1 MKFYSSIS
9 LSSSI
14 WPLENNELIDI
25 FSYSIDKQSFDIYQ
39 SVKIYREEEQTIIE
53 KIKENEEDNKNR
65 PTKDEDKTKLG
76 EIIHK
81 NSKYYYKPNTK
92 QSYYPNFKGD
102 DINNNYE
109 LCSFLI
115 YKSDKIPENKNKY
128 RLKEGDVIK
137 LGREWLFI
145 KEIYISNRTKQKL
158 RIKNKE
164 KQRNKNKIFLN
175 NSQTNKELNI
185 NEDFN
190 IFEYN
195 DTDEDKNVEI
205 DIINKRNKFITE
217 NEEDKKNIKE
227 IILKDEDKSNSIY
240 KDSSKNK
247 NKKIK
252 ICRICYL
259 EEFDKINNPL
269 IKPCKCS
276 GSMKYIHYE
285 CILHWLKTKIMDKS
299 SRFFSNDYLS
309 VFGLELIE
317 CELCKTRLPD
327 YIRHNNE
334 IYSLLNLEKN
344 YDTEKILNKKEKKS
358 KKQKEYIH
366 NYIIF
371 DSVTPQK
378 TDDSKFRFLT
388 KFDKNNILRIGRGLE
403 NQLIL
408 NDISVSRNHCKLIID
423 DNEDVIL
430 EDNSSRFGSLVLIQD
445 EIEILKGHK
454 LHVQVGTNYLIF
466 TLNKKKGLFSCCNA
480 EEIDNKNTYEKLNS
494 LSVKYNKKNE
504 ILDESISL
512 ENSDNDEENKKL
524 IEDEKDNDNKSNDLI
539 IFEIDKINKN
549 KRNKLNIN
557 NDLNYNESTLMLKDN
572 KIQEKNNIKCNKNN
586 SINNIREDLRE
597 IKKEIIN
604 EIKSENIIFSEG
616 DVNKSKIDMEN
627 KSYKIEENN

>member
-1 MKFYSSIS
+1 MKFYFSIS

-39 SVKIYREEEQTIIE
+39 SVKIYREEEKKIIE

-227 IILKDEDKSNSIY
+227 IILKDEDKSNSIN
-240 KDSSKNK
+240 KESSMNK

-344 YDTEKILNKKEKKS
+344 YDIEKILNKKEKKC

-423 DNEDVIL
+423 DNGDVIL

-524 IEDEKDNDNKSNDLI
+524 IEEEKDNDNKSNDLI
-539 IFEIDKINKN
+539 IFEIDKINKKN
-549 KRNKLNIN
+549 RNKLNIN

-604 EIKSENIIFSEG
+604 EIKSENVIFSEG

-627 KSYKIEENN
+627 KSDKIGENN

>member
-1 MKFYSSIS
+1 MK
-9 LSSSI
+9 
-14 WPLENNELIDI
+14 
-25 FSYSIDKQSFDIYQ
+25 K
-39 SVKIYREEEQTIIE
+39 K
-53 KIKENEEDNKNR
+53 
-65 PTKDEDKTKLG
+65 
-76 EIIHK
+76 
-81 NSKYYYKPNTK
+81 
-92 QSYYPNFKGD
+92 
-102 DINNNYE
+102 
-109 LCSFLI
+109 
-115 YKSDKIPENKNKY
+115 
-128 RLKEGDVIK
+128 
-137 LGREWLFI
+137 
-145 KEIYISNRTKQKL
+145 
-158 RIKNKE
+158 
-164 KQRNKNKIFLN
+164 
-175 NSQTNKELNI
+175 
-185 NEDFN
+185 
-190 IFEYN
+190 
-195 DTDEDKNVEI
+195 
-205 DIINKRNKFITE
+205 
-217 NEEDKKNIKE
+217 KKNIKE

-344 YDTEKILNKKEKKS
+344 YDTEKILNNKEKKS
-358 KKQKEYIH
+358 KEQKEYIH

-480 EEIDNKNTYEKLNS
+480 EEIDNKKTYEKLNS
-494 LSVKYNKKNE
+494 LSIKYNKKNE
-504 ILDESISL
+504 ILDESISI
-512 ENSDNDEENKKL
+512 ENSDNDEGNKKL

-627 KSYKIEENN
+627 KSDKIEENN

>member
-1 MKFYSSIS
+1 MKFYYSIS

-14 WPLENNELIDI
+14 WPLENNEVIDI

-39 SVKIYREEEQTIIE
+39 SVKIYREEEQIIIE
-53 KIKENEEDNKNR
+53 KIKENEEDNKNK

-344 YDTEKILNKKEKKS
+344 YDTEKILNNKEKKS
-358 KKQKEYIH
+358 KEQKEYIH

-454 LHVQVGTNYLIF
+454 LHAQVGTNYLIF

-480 EEIDNKNTYEKLNS
+480 EEIDNKKTYEKLNT
-494 LSVKYNKKNE
+494 LSIKYNKKNE
-504 ILDESISL
+504 ILDESISI
-512 ENSDNDEENKKL
+512 ENSDNDEKNKKL
-524 IEDEKDNDNKSNDLI
+524 IKDEKDNDNKSNDLI

-604 EIKSENIIFSEG
+604 EIKSENIIFSEW

-627 KSYKIEENN
+627 KSDKIEENN